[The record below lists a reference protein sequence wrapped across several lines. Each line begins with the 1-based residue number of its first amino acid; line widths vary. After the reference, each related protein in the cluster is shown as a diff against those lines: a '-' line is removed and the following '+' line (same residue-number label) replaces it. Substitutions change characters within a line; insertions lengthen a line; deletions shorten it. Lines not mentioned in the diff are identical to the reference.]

1 MKRRTFLTVCLLMLP
16 WLAVLAG
23 VYKKFVF
30 KIPAQKVAAS
40 SAMSS
45 SRRRTWRRRSTSCG
59 SGIRNARFWR
69 GMRRRS
75 HNIFGP
81 DP

>member
-30 KIPAQKVAAS
+30 KI
-40 SAMSS
+40 
-45 SRRRTWRRRSTSCG
+45 RTKGG
-59 SGIRNARFWR
+59 SIVGNVVIEAKDMEEAKYKLRKRYPECEILEGHEKA
-69 GMRRRS
+69 
-75 HNIFGP
+75 
-81 DP
+81 